1 MRTIIFLLLLLCVL
15 DVHAQDN
22 ESYRT
27 IPIDITNGLSSNAI
41 NDCVKDR
48 NGHLWIATND
58 GITRYAKNKS
68 ISFNSAGVKSLKDPI
83 VNRLILMDSII
94 LATSGGEIYQI
105 NINTLEL
112 KSFDIDDKFGVI
124 SDMVLYKDSILLALT
139 KSGVLVR
146 YNILNKKVKTI
157 ALDNVELMK
166 ICLDQMGNAFV
177 SMNGPTKVF
186 KYNILLHKFVKS
198 YENLKL
204 DFYSNVKYLQG
215 VGIVFFG
222 TSTMFRYNDQK
233 DRFEPFQTKMGPI
246 IDAVYA
252 DNNYFFASRNN
263 LLYSTSDTTFR
274 DSKLAYNNFNLVV
287 KIQTDDLG
295 DIYTL
300 TKQGILLTRKLN
312 QFYHINES
320 LVLDSKLKVRRSIVE
335 DYKRDRIFFFSYQG
349 IEVFNTKK
357 NEYEH
362 VFTDIKNA
370 CATSKDDRYI
380 WITTEGTGIYR
391 LELSTLHLEHVYF
404 KRGTSNNF
412 ISILK
417 DGPGKVLVG
426 GYYSLLIYNEV
437 EDTMQKVDL
446 AFGGR
451 LYNNLMV
458 LHIIRRTS
466 KEIWVSTNKGV
477 FVLDNTLKVLHHY
490 GSDEKGEFW
499 LPSNTVNTIYFAEN
513 GCFFG
518 LDNDL
523 FFKSFLNDI
532 GRSVFA
538 SSFTAC
544 KKVVS
549 IHSDSLNRIWIA
561 CYSGLYCY
569 DPQNKLIRPF
579 HAPYYFKNDEFNR
592 TSSMV
597 SSDGKLYL
605 GTVNEFIKIDPLVY
619 SVNISNHHL
628 AFNDIIV
635 SHNKVSKV
643 SYDLKHGGTVKLTRP
658 NASLKLSFIL
668 QDFSY
673 LSSVNYF
680 YKIEGLTAEWISLE
694 DRNYLELLSLP
705 GGEWDLQ
712 LKAISSDQLTYKP
725 IALTIFVPIVFYKTI
740 WFYLILVFLI
750 GLLFYGIFRFRLNN
764 YRKYLA
770 FRIELA
776 NELHDTVG
784 TAVTKSIHA
793 AEGLLHDH
801 GIKDVRLQQIVD
813 NGRQVNAAFRDAL
826 WSADERTDSLD
837 NLVDRI
843 IEIGHSATEGTHFSF
858 QFLKQP
864 DISLINLGLK
874 QKRNILMIVREGI
887 HNALKHSNGDSI
899 IVSINV
905 EGGQVQIDI
914 SDNGTNEEMQIL
926 ETGMGIRGMRQRA
939 LRMNASIIFFI
950 DSNGFHIKLKL

>member
-1 MRTIIFLLLLLCVL
+1 MRIIIFLLLLLYVL

-27 IPIDITNGLSSNAI
+27 ISIDLKSGLSSNAV

-58 GITRYAKNKS
+58 GITRYAGKRS
-68 ISFNSAGVKSLKDPI
+68 ISFNSIGVNSLKNPI

-112 KSFDIDDKFGVI
+112 KSFDIDDKYGII

-146 YNILNKKVKTI
+146 YNVLNKKVKTI

-204 DFYSNVKYLQG
+204 DFYSNVKYLRG

-222 TSTMFRYNDQK
+222 TSTMFRYNDQE
-233 DRFEPFQTKMGPI
+233 DRFEPFQTKMGPV

-252 DNNYFFASRNN
+252 NKNYFYASRNN
-263 LLYSTSDTTFR
+263 LLYSTYDTTFR
-274 DSKLAYNNFNLVV
+274 ESKLAYNNSNPVV
-287 KIQTDDLG
+287 KIHTDDLG

-300 TKQGILLTRKLN
+300 TNQGILLSRKLN

-320 LVLDSKLKVRRSIVE
+320 LLLDSSIKVRRSIVE

-349 IEVFNTKK
+349 IEVYNTKK
-357 NEYEH
+357 KQYEH
-362 VFTDIKNA
+362 VFTGIKNA
-370 CATSKDDRYI
+370 CATNKDDRYI
-380 WITTEGTGIYR
+380 WITTEGTGLYR
-391 LELSTLHLEHVYF
+391 LELSSLHLGQVYF
-404 KRGTSNNF
+404 KRGDSNNF

-426 GYYSLLIYNEV
+426 SYNSLFLYNEV
-437 EDTMQKVDL
+437 EDTMEKIDL
-446 AFGGR
+446 AFRGR
-451 LYNNLMV
+451 LYDNLMV

-466 KEIWVSTNKGV
+466 KEVWVSTNKGV
-477 FVLDNTLKVLHHY
+477 FVLNNTFKVLHHY

-499 LPSNTVNTIYFAEN
+499 LPSNTVNTIYFADH

-523 FFKSFLNDI
+523 FFKSFINDI

-538 SSFTAC
+538 SSFVTC

-561 CYSGLYCY
+561 SYSGLYCY
-569 DPQNKLIRPF
+569 DSKNKIIRPF
-579 HAPYYFKNDEFNR
+579 HAPLYYKNDEFNR
-592 TSSMV
+592 TSSMI

-605 GTVNEFIKIDPLVY
+605 GTVNEFIKIDPLAY
-619 SVNISNHHL
+619 SVDMSNHHI
-628 AFNDIIV
+628 AFNDVIV
-635 SHNKVSKV
+635 SSNKTSKV
-643 SYDLKHGGTVKLTRP
+643 FYDLKNGGILKLPRP

-668 QDFSY
+668 QDFSS

-680 YKIEGLTAEWISLE
+680 YKIEGLTAGWISLE

-705 GGEWDLQ
+705 GGQWNLQ
-712 LKAISSDQLTYKP
+712 IEAISSDQLMYKP
-725 IALTIFVPIVFYKTI
+725 ISLTLFVPILFYKTI
-740 WFYLILVFLI
+740 WFYFIMAFLI
-750 GLLFYGIFRFRLNN
+750 GLFFYGIFRFRLNN
-764 YRKYLA
+764 YKKYLA
-770 FRIELA
+770 FRVELA

-784 TAVTKSIHA
+784 TAVTKSVYA
-793 AEGLLHDH
+793 AEGLLQDH
-801 GIKDVRLQQIVD
+801 GIKDIRLQQIVD

-843 IEIGHSATEGTHFSF
+843 IEIGHSSTEGSRFSF
-858 QFLKQP
+858 HFHKQP
-864 DISLINLGLK
+864 GISLINLSLK
-874 QKRNILMIVREGI
+874 QKRNILMIVREGV
-887 HNALKHSNGDSI
+887 HNVLKHSSGDSI
-899 IVSINV
+899 NIFLKMEAVK
-905 EGGQVQIDI
+905 VQIEI
-914 SDNGTNEEMQIL
+914 SDNGQNNNKEIE
-926 ETGMGIRGMRQRA
+926 ETGIGIRSMKQRA
-939 LRMNASIIFFI
+939 LKMNALIDFSA
-950 DSNGFHIKLKL
+950 DSNGFYIKLKL

>member
-1 MRTIIFLLLLLCVL
+1 MRIIIFLLLLLYVL

-27 IPIDITNGLSSNAI
+27 ISIDLKSGLSNNSV

-58 GITRYAKNKS
+58 GITRYAGKRS
-68 ISFNSAGVKSLKDPI
+68 ISFNSIGVNSLKNPI

-112 KSFDIDDKFGVI
+112 KSFDIDDKYGII

-146 YNILNKKVKTI
+146 YNVLNKKVKTI

-198 YENLKL
+198 YDNLKL
-204 DFYSNVKYLQG
+204 DFYSNVKYLRG

-222 TSTMFRYNDQK
+222 TSSMFRYNDQE
-233 DRFEPFQTKMGPI
+233 DRFEPFQTKMGPVV
-246 IDAVYA
+246 DAVYA
-252 DNNYFFASRNN
+252 NKNYFYASRNN
-263 LLYSTSDTTFR
+263 SLYSTYDTTFR
-274 DSKLAYNNFNLVV
+274 ESKLAYNNSHLVV
-287 KIQTDDLG
+287 KIHTDDLG

-300 TKQGILLTRKLN
+300 TNQGILLSRKSN

-320 LVLDSKLKVRRSIVE
+320 LLLDSSIKVRRSIVE

-349 IEVFNTKK
+349 IEVYNTKK
-357 NEYEH
+357 KQYEH
-362 VFTDIKNA
+362 VFTGIKNA

-380 WITTEGTGIYR
+380 WITTEGTGLYR
-391 LELSTLHLEHVYF
+391 LELSSLHLEQVYF
-404 KRGTSNNF
+404 KSGASNNF

-426 GYYSLLIYNEV
+426 SYNSLFLYNEV
-437 EDTMQKVDL
+437 EDTMEKIDL
-446 AFGGR
+446 AFRGR
-451 LYNNLMV
+451 LYDNLMV

-466 KEIWVSTNKGV
+466 KEIWISTNKGV
-477 FVLDNTLKVLHHY
+477 FVLNNTFKVLHHY

-499 LPSNTVNTIYFAEN
+499 LPSNTVNTIYFADH

-523 FFKSFLNDI
+523 FFKSFINDI

-538 SSFTAC
+538 SSFVTS

-561 CYSGLYCY
+561 SYSGLYCY
-569 DPQNKLIRPF
+569 DSKNKIIRPF
-579 HAPYYFKNDEFNR
+579 HAPLYYKNDEFNR
-592 TSSMV
+592 TSSMI

-605 GTVNEFIKIDPLVY
+605 GTVNEFIKIDPLGY
-619 SVNISNHHL
+619 SVDMSNHHI
-628 AFNDIIV
+628 AFNDVIV
-635 SHNKVSKV
+635 SSNKTSKV
-643 SYDLKHGGTVKLTRP
+643 FYDLKNGGILKLPRP
-658 NASLKLSFIL
+658 SASLKLSFIL
-668 QDFSY
+668 QDFSS

-680 YKIEGLTAEWISLE
+680 YKIEGLTAGWISLE

-705 GGEWDLQ
+705 GGQWNLQ
-712 LKAISSDQLTYKP
+712 IQAISSDQLMYKP
-725 IALTIFVPIVFYKTI
+725 ISLTLFVPILFYKTI
-740 WFYLILVFLI
+740 WFYFIMAFLI
-750 GLLFYGIFRFRLNN
+750 GLFFYGIFRFRLNN
-764 YRKYLA
+764 YKKYLA
-770 FRIELA
+770 FRVELA

-784 TAVTKSIHA
+784 TAVTKSIYA
-793 AEGLLHDH
+793 AEGLLQDH
-801 GIKDVRLQQIVD
+801 GIKDIRLQQIVD

-843 IEIGHSATEGTHFSF
+843 IEIGHSSTEGSRFSF
-858 QFLKQP
+858 HFHKQP
-864 DISLINLGLK
+864 GISLINLSLK
-874 QKRNILMIVREGI
+874 QKRNILMIVREGF
-887 HNALKHSNGDSI
+887 HNALKHSSGDSI
-899 IVSINV
+899 NLFLKM
-905 EGGQVQIDI
+905 EAGKVQIEI
-914 SDNGTNEEMQIL
+914 SDNGQNNNKEIE
-926 ETGMGIRGMRQRA
+926 ETGMGIRSMKQRA
-939 LRMNASIIFFI
+939 LKMNASIDFSA
-950 DSNGFHIKLKL
+950 DSNGFYIKLKL